1 MESSLETINH
11 SKHLRSYADL
21 SNFCTPIST
30 RRFLL
35 IRETFFNFIFITQ
48 NLCDCKTRLITFQ
61 KKKKE
66 REKKRK
72 KNEVKSIFNIN
83 FESITKL
90 SKLLE
95 NSM

>member
-35 IRETFFNFIFITQ
+35 IRENFLQLYFYHAESMRLWNTFNNIS
-48 NLCDCKTRLITFQ
+48 
-61 KKKKE
+61 KKKE
-66 REKKRK
+66 KKK
-72 KNEVKSIFNIN
+72 
-83 FESITKL
+83 
-90 SKLLE
+90 
-95 NSM
+95 

>member
-61 KKKKE
+61 KKKKKE
-66 REKKRK
+66 RKKEEKKKRSK
-72 KNEVKSIFNIN
+72 INI
-83 FESITKL
+83 
-90 SKLLE
+90 
-95 NSM
+95 